1 MSEIIQPV
9 HENHVNTP
17 EEKTRQ
23 ELLDRGAECTKVV
36 YGKSFDIDDTL
47 PPLAHSERTITGAD
61 GTVHGHLKEDLI
73 SVIGAGGTGDLFG
86 VIRQESVGSGNVKY
100 ILTRYHGGDP
110 TGPDNLGE
118 NNFIGELEIGAKRF
132 LEVGRNFQDG
142 LSDTTSG
149 GQFGARLVEGED
161 GKLALVIGEGNNV
174 NGDNGRYRYD
184 STNGTYVYM
193 SGVNTKTAV
202 YDGNN
207 DGITEEH
214 SQPETSEALGSN
226 EASLPEHLIERATET
241 GDWMV
246 LAKADINPFSVDI
259 GNTLNPVGRVAAG
272 EEFKRRE
279 RARNRGENPDDPET
293 GRTSAEKSTEWVLG
307 RTVNRS

>member
-1 MSEIIQPV
+1 MYTSR
-9 HENHVNTP
+9 
-17 EEKTRQ
+17 EEKS
-23 ELLDRGAECTKVV
+23 KVWGLKLQSYRTGLRIFENWALSV
-36 YGKSFDIDDTL
+36 
-47 PPLAHSERTITGAD
+47 ER
-61 GTVHGHLKEDLI
+61 
-73 SVIGAGGTGDLFG
+73 
-86 VIRQESVGSGNVKY
+86 GSGWLTNVPW
-100 ILTRYHGGDP
+100 G
-110 TGPDNLGE
+110 N
-118 NNFIGELEIGAKRF
+118 GAS
-132 LEVGRNFQDG
+132 LRNFQDG
-142 LSDTTSG
+142 LSDTTSK
-149 GQFGARLVEGED
+149 GQFGARLVEGEE

-241 GDWMV
+241 GDWMS
-246 LAKADINPFSVDI
+246 LAKAGINPFSVDI
-259 GNTLNPVGRVAAG
+259 GNTLNPVGRFAAG

-293 GRTSAEKSTEWVLG
+293 GRTSTEKSTEWVLD